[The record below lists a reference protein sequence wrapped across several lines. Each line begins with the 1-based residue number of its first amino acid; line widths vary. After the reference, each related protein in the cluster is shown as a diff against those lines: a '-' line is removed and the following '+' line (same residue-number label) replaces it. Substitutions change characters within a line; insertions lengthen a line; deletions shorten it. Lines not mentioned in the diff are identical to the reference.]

1 MTIGA
6 ETVERTDDLR
16 WSGPGA
22 RAAKVRIPEFFRFLK
37 HLFVPPKGHRVVPT
51 RSGIV
56 LIIVSLGVG
65 AAAYNTASNI
75 LFITL
80 SLLLSCLILSGI
92 LSWFNF
98 LGNRWRLTFEPPF
111 RVGLDATVNLEF
123 CNRKRLLP
131 TYGIWCELSSMLS
144 GARERLVLVDRLDPG
159 QVSRLEWE
167 FRPQLRGLDL
177 LRVQS
182 IGSQFPFGF
191 LVKSIPGEVVRE
203 VRIWPSRIDYVMSMD
218 VSAAAFFQ
226 GETVKRPGWGS
237 EFINLRKYQTGDPF
251 RQVHWKASARMR
263 HLMVRQTVADNDAGF
278 VLQLDTPGALWNRSD
293 QFELLCSLAASLA
306 EDLFRENRLI
316 ATVING
322 GERLRTHRLVDLERF
337 LDQLATLEPVPRLAS
352 GTDDRSRNVITF
364 EPTSPHGVHAIV
376 SGQIIATA

>member
-1 MTIGA
+1 MTVGT
-6 ETVERTDDLR
+6 ETVERTDGLR

-22 RAAKVRIPEFFRFLK
+22 RRPRVRISELFLFLK

-111 RVGLDATVNLEF
+111 RVGLDATVFLEF

-177 LRVQS
+177 LRVKS

-203 VRIWPSRIDYVMSMD
+203 VRIWPSRIDYMMNLD
-218 VSAAAFFQ
+218 VSTAAFFQ

-237 EFINLRKYQTGDPF
+237 EFVNLRKYQPGDPF

-263 HLMVRQTVADNDAGF
+263 HLMVRQTVADNDTGY
-278 VLQLDTPGALWNRSD
+278 VLQLDTPEARWNRSD

-306 EDLFRENRLI
+306 EDLFRENKLV

-322 GERLRTHRLVDLERF
+322 GEKLRAHRLIDLERF